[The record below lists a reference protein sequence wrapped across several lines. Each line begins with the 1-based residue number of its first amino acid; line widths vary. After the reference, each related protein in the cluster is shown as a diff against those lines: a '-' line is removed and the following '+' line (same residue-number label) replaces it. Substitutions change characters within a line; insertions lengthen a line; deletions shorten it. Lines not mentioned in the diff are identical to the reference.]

1 MKMADKKW
9 PTFLAVDTHE
19 DDDDDT
25 VSYGS
30 ILVDGDVVGGIIH
43 RGSQCIHH
51 RQQQRYLTT
60 NQHKMCASQERVVR
74 KRQMGHATR

>member
-1 MKMADKKW
+1 MA
-9 PTFLAVDTHE
+9 TFLAVDTHE

-25 VSYGS
+25 VSSGS

-43 RGSQCIHH
+43 RGSQCIRHLQ
-51 RQQQRYLTT
+51 QQQRYLTT
-60 NQHKMCASQERVVR
+60 NQHKMCASQERIVC